1 MYPILPLLDRECVL
15 PPNESG
21 YALDPFSSFKIPQGM
36 PLYIP
41 MFQIQHD
48 PEVTIFENIYI
59 GYKSF
64 SFIILQYF
72 LEPLKFDPDRFD
84 PESKSYDEYTYMPF
98 GLGPRNCI
106 GERFAMMQ
114 MRIAIVEILKSFR
127 VETTSSTPE
136 HIEFEKSSALLHSDH
151 GILLKFVPI

>member
-1 MYPILPLLDRECVL
+1 
-15 PPNESG
+15 
-21 YALDPFSSFKIPQGM
+21 
-36 PLYIP
+36 
-41 MFQIQHD
+41 
-48 PEVTIFENIYI
+48 
-59 GYKSF
+59 
-64 SFIILQYF
+64 
-72 LEPLKFDPDRFD
+72 
-84 PESKSYDEYTYMPF
+84 MPF